1 MNKKNKVVILGGGF
15 ISTNLINYLKR
26 LNLKF
31 LLLNRKILDL
41 SNANESAKLK
51 KYISKKDIIVFI
63 AAKAPVKNFSMF
75 EENIKILNNVCMNL
89 KNIEFKKIIY
99 ISSDAIYSDIIKKR
113 INENSVKDP
122 SSLHGLMHLYRENI
136 LKIYFKNITILRPTL
151 IFGSN
156 DPHNGYGPNSFIRN
170 AQKGK
175 NIKLFG
181 KGEEIRDHVHID
193 DVVKIITIVI
203 KKNFYTDFNIVS
215 SKEVSFY
222 EIAKCIQKEYK
233 NIKVLFSKEKD

>member
-1 MNKKNKVVILGGGF
+1 
-15 ISTNLINYLKR
+15 
-26 LNLKF
+26 
-31 LLLNRKILDL
+31 
-41 SNANESAKLK
+41 
-51 KYISKKDIIVFI
+51 
-63 AAKAPVKNFSMF
+63 
-75 EENIKILNNVCMNL
+75 
-89 KNIEFKKIIY
+89 
-99 ISSDAIYSDIIKKR
+99 
-113 INENSVKDP
+113 
-122 SSLHGLMHLYRENI
+122 MHLYRENI

-181 KGEEIRDHVHID
+181 KGEEIRDHVYID

>member
-1 MNKKNKVVILGGGF
+1 
-15 ISTNLINYLKR
+15 
-26 LNLKF
+26 
-31 LLLNRKILDL
+31 
-41 SNANESAKLK
+41 
-51 KYISKKDIIVFI
+51 
-63 AAKAPVKNFSMF
+63 
-75 EENIKILNNVCMNL
+75 
-89 KNIEFKKIIY
+89 
-99 ISSDAIYSDIIKKR
+99 
-113 INENSVKDP
+113 
-122 SSLHGLMHLYRENI
+122 MHLYRENI

-181 KGEEIRDHVHID
+181 KGEEIRDHVYID

-222 EIAKCIQKEYK
+222 EIAKCIQK
-233 NIKVLFSKEKD
+233 NIKI